1 MEIPKK
7 ENYKC
12 YYDWVIAYDKLPFYG
27 WFSDEEY
34 NQRGASVWNTINNVE
49 VQVTQVTRIDKP
61 PNDNYTFVGLG
72 RLAEYKRRT
81 D

>member
-12 YYDWVIAYDKLPFYG
+12 YYDWIVACDKLPFYG

-34 NQRGASVWNTINNVE
+34 KQRGASVWTTINNVE
-49 VQVTQVTRIDKP
+49 VK
-61 PNDNYTFVGLG
+61 
-72 RLAEYKRRT
+72 
-81 D
+81 